1 MKIPLGHKITKM
13 PLVSGKVAASG
24 GELFGNE
31 HHCPVDMRKVGVKLA
46 ASGGHL
52 FDSEHH

>member
-31 HHCPVDMRKVGVKLA
+31 HHCPVDLRKVGVKLA